1 MNKYLY
7 SIFIALV
14 LLGGLF
20 FYEYFRFNDGKLH
33 LVMCDVGQGDA
44 IFIRTANGSDILI
57 DGGPD
62 DSVLTCLKN
71 HMPFWDRDIEI
82 MVLTHPHAD
91 HLTGLI
97 SVVKRY
103 NVMHYFT
110 ENVEHKTLIN
120 KKLQD
125 TLAAN
130 NLTAKYTYSGDRID
144 LSDKTS
150 LLTIWPEKTW
160 VQSNR
165 LQDKE
170 NNSSD
175 SVSLDINGFSLIQL
189 LSFGNFKVLLTG
201 DASVLIQDKTA
212 AKVGKIDVLKVPHHG
227 SKTGMSDYFL
237 KQIRPN
243 AALISVGDK
252 NRYGHPAKPSLD
264 LLENNNVKYFR
275 TDTDS
280 EVEVVSDGNTF
291 WIY

>member
-7 SIFIALV
+7 SIFIALF

-20 FYEYFRFNDGKLH
+20 FYEYSRFNDGKLH

-44 IFIRTANGSDILI
+44 IYIRTANGSDILI

-71 HMPFWDRDIEI
+71 HMPFWDRDIEV

-103 NVMHYFT
+103 NVMLYFT

-125 TLAAN
+125 ALAAN

-150 LLTIWPEKTW
+150 LLTVWPERAW
-160 VQSNR
+160 VESNR

-201 DASVLIQDKTA
+201 DAGVLIQDKIATQ
-212 AKVGKIDVLKVPHHG
+212 VGKIDVLKVPHHG

-237 KQIRPN
+237 KQIRPSV
-243 AALISVGDK
+243 ALISVGDK
-252 NRYGHPAKPSLD
+252 NRYGHPAKLILD
-264 LLENNNVKYFR
+264 LLENNNIKYLR
-275 TDTDS
+275 TDIDS
-280 EVEVVSDGNTF
+280 EVEIVSDGNTF
-291 WIY
+291 WVY